1 MPPLPTDQMIF
12 YDRDNGRA
20 EIILRSSSGTFFV
33 IVRGAA
39 GNWSDGSVIPLFS
52 PQDLYDNFWVLSGRE
67 AALLTREALAAVPSP
82 NPIPM
87 SLKGSVPT
95 VLRH

>member
-20 EIILRSSSGTFFV
+20 EVILRSSSAFFV
-33 IVRGAA
+33 IWRDAA
-39 GNWSDGSVIPLFS
+39 GPWADGSKGTPFS

-82 NPIPM
+82 NPIP
-87 SLKGSVPT
+87 SPLKGSVPS
-95 VLRH
+95 VLRR

>member
-12 YDRDNGRA
+12 HDRDNGRA
-20 EIILRSSSGTFFV
+20 EVILRSSGGLFV
-33 IVRGAA
+33 IWRNAA
-39 GNWSDGSVIPLFS
+39 GTWADGSKGTTFS
-52 PQDLYDNFWVLSGRE
+52 PGDLHANFWVLSGRE

-87 SLKGSVPT
+87 PLKGSVPT
-95 VLRH
+95 VRRH

>member
-39 GNWSDGSVIPLFS
+39 GNWSDGTVIPLFS
-52 PQDLYDNFWVLSGRE
+52 PQDLYDNFSIISGSEAAVLSQ
-67 AALLTREALAAVPSP
+67 EALAVVPAP
-82 NPIPM
+82 KPI
-87 SLKGSVPT
+87 
-95 VLRH
+95 RNH